1 MQVPRYPV
9 LLPETQPESAQTF
22 SPRMWRRLLTQPL
35 LAPGSSILV
44 AGRNPLDAIDLLVDL
59 AYDVTGW
66 CEDPDAVFRGRRGHP
81 LADFEHWQPRSI
93 DPGQKPRFDLVLA
106 LQVTSH
112 AGDLYGS
119 AVREQTAG
127 LLASL
132 KPGGRLLLFTPDAP
146 QTVHPLDCWLR
157 HLDCFPGRRA
167 AHWLTDTWWPTGLPE
182 VAPRPLLNQNSRQ
195 RPEGVSPR
203 RLFTESRRPRRV
215 LTVSLQIPQ
224 QPLSPGD
231 WLEFA
236 RSGLLTGQR
245 SCCAAASAVPQPLRH
260 AA

>member
-35 LAPGSSILV
+35 LPPGSSILV

-66 CEDPDAVFRGRRGHP
+66 CEDADAVFRGRRGHP
-81 LADFEHWQPRSI
+81 LADFEHWQPRPL

-106 LQVTSH
+106 MQVTSH
-112 AGDLYGS
+112 GGDLYGTS
-119 AVREQTAG
+119 VREQTAG

-132 KPGGRLLLFTPDAP
+132 KPGGRLLLLTPDTP
-146 QTVHPLDCWLR
+146 QAMHPLDCWLR

-167 AHWLTDTWWPTGLPE
+167 AHWLTDTWWPAGMPE
-182 VAPRPLLNQNSRQ
+182 VASRPSATHHALQRHDPRTSR
-195 RPEGVSPR
+195 RI
-203 RLFTESRRPRRV
+203 FTEVSRARRV

-236 RSGLLTGQR
+236 RTGLLTGQR
-245 SCCAAASAVPQPLRH
+245 SCCAAAAAVVQPQRH